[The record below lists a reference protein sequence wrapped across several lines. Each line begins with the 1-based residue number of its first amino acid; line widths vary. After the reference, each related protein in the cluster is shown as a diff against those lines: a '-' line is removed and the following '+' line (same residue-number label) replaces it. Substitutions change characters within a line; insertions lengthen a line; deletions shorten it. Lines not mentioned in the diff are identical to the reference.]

1 MQILRA
7 VRTVAVRLGLVAAA
21 SAALAAA
28 AVPAQAAWV
37 KPWNSS
43 DRAIVVD
50 AYEFNPIDWK
60 ELTTDK
66 RVVGFI
72 NKASDGLAP
81 DWNCRGRSGD
91 EELLC
96 KNRWWK
102 YSVTKEL
109 YMTRRAMAKELG
121 LKWGA
126 YHLGRPGNPREQA
139 DHFIDFAEP
148 GPDEL
153 IALDIEDNTS
163 EWMSLADAEIFA
175 NQIFIRTGR
184 YPVLYTNGSTAK
196 WIADYRDKYKLLSRL
211 PLWYARYR
219 DDISGKFPEDVWPAY
234 ALWQFSSMHN
244 CSAKKCP
251 YRIKGAKSDID
262 VNVSTLDADGL
273 RAAWPFNQLVRPLDD
288 GAPADGGPS
297 AFVAGLGA
305 AAGDLV
311 ASVAG
316 KVAAIADPTVRHVEK
331 VIAGEIEM
339 PKPADPVQPAS
350 AAPDAAAAT
359 LVSAYG
365 PAETHKAPLDP
376 LKLLTETALRE
387 KADREADAPH
397 ADAKAAVAA
406 TAAPG
411 PDGSSAFAGLGS
423 AMQQVAAIVPAPS
436 ASPVSAAEAANR
448 SALGASQRS
457 QVKAWL
463 EASQAGQQAAALPMP
478 AFVLSQTSA
487 PVDAGRSDRLAA
499 RDRDA
504 ALPRDLALAD
514 ARIGTAFIATR

>member
-7 VRTVAVRLGLVAAA
+7 ARTVAVRLGLSLVAAGLVAAA
-21 SAALAAA
+21 
-28 AVPAQAAWV
+28 PAKAAWD
-37 KPWNSS
+37 KPWAST

-72 NKASDGLAP
+72 NKASDGLPP
-81 DWNCRGRSGD
+81 DWNCRGKSGD
-91 EELLC
+91 DELLC

-139 DHFIDFAEP
+139 DHFVDFAEP

-153 IALDIEDNTS
+153 IALDIEDNTP

-219 DDISGKFPEDVWPAY
+219 ENITGKFPEDVWPSY

-262 VNVSTLDADGL
+262 VNVSTLDVDGL
-273 RAAWPFNQLVRPLDD
+273 RAAWPFNGLVRPLDD
-288 GAPADGGPS
+288 GAPDGGAS
-297 AFVAGLGA
+297 TTFVANLGE
-305 AAGDLV
+305 AAGSLM
-311 ASVAG
+311 ASFAD

-331 VIAGEIEM
+331 VIAGEIRM
-339 PKPADPVQPAS
+339 PQPEPVQPAS
-350 AAPDAAAAT
+350 AVPDTTAAT

-365 PAETHKAPLDP
+365 PAEVRKAPLDP

-387 KADREADAPH
+387 KSARD
-397 ADAKAAVAA
+397 KASHPDAVAA
-406 TAAPG
+406 VEHAGTPENGPAA
-411 PDGSSAFAGLGS
+411 DATSAFAELDT
-423 AMQQVAAIVPAPS
+423 AMNRVAAIVPAP
-436 ASPVSAAEAANR
+436 AEVPAPAPVER
-448 SALGASQRS
+448 SAFGATERS

-463 EASQAGQQAAALPMP
+463 EASEAKDQAVALPMP
-478 AFVLSQTSA
+478 AFVLSQTPMGA
-487 PVDAGRSDRLAA
+487 NRRSDRLVVERRRTEARPGELAA
-499 RDRDA
+499 
-504 ALPRDLALAD
+504 AD
-514 ARIGTAFIATR
+514 ARVGAAFVATR